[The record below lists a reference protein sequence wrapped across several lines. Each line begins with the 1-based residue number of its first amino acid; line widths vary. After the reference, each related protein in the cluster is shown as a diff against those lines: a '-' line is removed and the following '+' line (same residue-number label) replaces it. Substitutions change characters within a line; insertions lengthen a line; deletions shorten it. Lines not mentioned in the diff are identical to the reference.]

1 MKKLRWDSVIFI
13 ILITILGLT
22 NLLNF
27 NKPTVSVL
35 ENRALKPKPELT
47 INGLLTGDYFRDY
60 EEYYSD
66 TFILR
71 DKLVKTSKDFQK
83 AMAFLGPGI
92 TIVQSVD
99 DIQKPQENNLPDQSD
114 KNIGNEDN
122 DIIPDP
128 ASTPS
133 AQPDTSDDTGQT
145 GQNGENASPE
155 NDEMPE
161 RDFGDDPNIG
171 YYLVIDGKA
180 VQIFKFNKESFEYY
194 AQILNKYREM
204 LDDSVKIYSMI
215 PPTAGEFLRLKKYAG
230 ITDSQND
237 ALSYL
242 ESLLDKDI
250 VTVNV
255 YDKLNRHKDEY
266 IYFRTD
272 HHWTALGAYYA
283 YVEFM
288 ETKGEKPLSLEQFEK
303 IDLGDF
309 LGSSYTKTLDKSLEK
324 NPDSFIVYKPYTKHE
339 FFKYD
344 GKGEHKADVIDMKYK
359 DSLTDKYLT
368 FISTGGS
375 TWSVIRTEVNNG
387 KKLLIIKDSFGN
399 AIAPFMLSHYEEI
412 YIVDARFYNKNVT
425 GKNIIEF
432 IEDNKID
439 EVLFCIYM
447 EDVNWHKFMSGVEGL
462 LN

>member
-1 MKKLRWDSVIFI
+1 MISSTDTRMNIYISVLTITGLLWVHTMPMSNLWRQREKNLFPLNNLKKLIW
-13 ILITILGLT
+13 
-22 NLLNF
+22 
-27 NKPTVSVL
+27 
-35 ENRALKPKPELT
+35 
-47 INGLLTGDYFRDY
+47 
-60 EEYYSD
+60 
-66 TFILR
+66 
-71 DKLVKTSKDFQK
+71 
-83 AMAFLGPGI
+83 
-92 TIVQSVD
+92 
-99 DIQKPQENNLPDQSD
+99 
-114 KNIGNEDN
+114 
-122 DIIPDP
+122 
-128 ASTPS
+128 
-133 AQPDTSDDTGQT
+133 
-145 GQNGENASPE
+145 
-155 NDEMPE
+155 
-161 RDFGDDPNIG
+161 
-171 YYLVIDGKA
+171 
-180 VQIFKFNKESFEYY
+180 
-194 AQILNKYREM
+194 
-204 LDDSVKIYSMI
+204 
-215 PPTAGEFLRLKKYAG
+215 
-230 ITDSQND
+230 
-237 ALSYL
+237 
-242 ESLLDKDI
+242 
-250 VTVNV
+250 
-255 YDKLNRHKDEY
+255 
-266 IYFRTD
+266 
-272 HHWTALGAYYA
+272 
-283 YVEFM
+283 
-288 ETKGEKPLSLEQFEK
+288 ET
-303 IDLGDF
+303 